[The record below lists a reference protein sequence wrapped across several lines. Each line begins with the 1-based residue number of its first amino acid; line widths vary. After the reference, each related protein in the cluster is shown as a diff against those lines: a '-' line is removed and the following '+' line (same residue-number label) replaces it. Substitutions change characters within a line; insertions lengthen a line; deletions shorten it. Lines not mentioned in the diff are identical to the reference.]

1 MRSPFDGFH
10 TCPNCGR
17 EFTGKATAVA
27 CSPRCKQ
34 ALWKK
39 ARKERESAGV
49 VLTRISCR
57 PLAASWEDD
66 VERIELEVSAED
78 AASIESLPRP
88 EYQEL
93 AEGQTQRLGGETVEV
108 ADQAG
113 KRWLVRLAQC
123 GLGPCACDLQ
133 AWPADH
139 DGPIPEP
146 DVFDALSF
154 HATSEK
160 AYRRL
165 LRLEAA
171 G

>member
-39 ARKERESAGV
+39 ARKDRESAGV

-66 VERIELEVSAED
+66 DVERIELEVSAED
-78 AASIESLPRP
+78 AASIESLPTP
-88 EYQEL
+88 TVTDDVEAVEQL
-93 AEGQTQRLGGETVEV
+93 ADVERRDDLDDRTTV
-108 ADQAG
+108 
-113 KRWLVRLAQC
+113 
-123 GLGPCACDLQ
+123 
-133 AWPADH
+133 
-139 DGPIPEP
+139 
-146 DVFDALSF
+146 
-154 HATSEK
+154 
-160 AYRRL
+160 
-165 LRLEAA
+165 
-171 G
+171 